1 MLNGTFT
8 PTPKAKELSTAPHFS
23 STSTPVTLRFSNST
37 GLPQIPDTSPDANP
51 RGLGIRFNLGSHV
64 HTDIIAHSTPFFPTR
79 TGAGFLE
86 LLRALASSPP
96 GTASPSPAEKF
107 LGANPAA
114 LAFVQAPKPAPSSFA
129 REAFYAVNALKFI
142 NAEGKSTF
150 FRYRILPATGED
162 HLDEAATKER
172 GPDFLYEELQK
183 RVAKETVAFRVMA
196 QLAEE
201 GDEVNDATVHWPESR
216 PLVELGTVEVG
227 AVVPDNAKEQKQI
240 IYDPIPR
247 VDGIETSDDPLLEM
261 RAAVYLISGRERRAA
276 R

>member
-1 MLNGTFT
+1 MLDGTFT
-8 PTPKAKELSTAPHFS
+8 PSPKAKELSTAPHFNNP
-23 STSTPVTLRFSNST
+23 STPVTLRFSNST
-37 GLPQIPDTSPDANP
+37 GLPQIPDTDPSANP
-51 RGLGIRFNLGSHV
+51 RGIGIRFNLGAHV

-86 LLRALASSPP
+86 FLKAIAASPP
-96 GTASPSPAEKF
+96 GTPSPSPVEKF

-129 REAFYAVNALKFI
+129 REAFYGLNALKFV
-142 NAEGKSTF
+142 NADGKATY
-150 FRYRILPATGED
+150 FRYRILPAAGED
-162 HLDEAATKER
+162 HLDEATTKEK

-183 RVAKETVAFRVMA
+183 RVAEETVSFRVMA

-216 PLVELGTVEVG
+216 SLVELGTLKVG
-227 AVVPDNAKEQKQI
+227 KVLPENAKEQKRI

-247 VDGIETSDDPLLEM
+247 VKGIETSDDPLLEM
-261 RAAVYLISGRERRAA
+261 RAAVYLISGKERRAA
-276 R
+276 P